1 MNALVMDTS
10 TSFIFLYLI
19 KDDKLVYKFEEE
31 GENNHSEKLMLVIE
45 EALKKNDLSVEDLDL
60 IVTGIGPGSY
70 TGLRISLT
78 IAKMFAWTK
87 KIPLKVIS
95 SLVFLGSGEPN
106 GIYTVTNKAK
116 KGYVYSLDMAIN
128 FDEIQI
134 LSKEK
139 FISVEENIIEAAAKK
154 VSYIRGPHY
163 LINPFKIIKN
173 AKEIESLHDLG
184 PNYLREAI

>member
-106 GIYTVTNKAK
+106 GTYTVTNTAK

-139 FISVEENIIEAAAKK
+139 FISVEENIIEAAAKGK
-154 VSYIRGPHY
+154 LYSWTT
-163 LINPFKIIKN
+163 LF
-173 AKEIESLHDLG
+173 D
-184 PNYLREAI
+184 

>member
-87 KIPLKVIS
+87 NIPLKVIS

-106 GIYTVTNKAK
+106 GTYTVTNKAK
-116 KGYVYSLDMAIN
+116 KGYVYSLDIAIN

-134 LSKEK
+134 LGKEK
-139 FISVEENIIEAAAKK
+139 FLSVEENIIEAAANK